1 MRRGCSLSSISND
14 AEDIKEKE
22 IENFE
27 ITSKISDVL
36 EERMSELNSLSEGI
50 EVLNEELNKFT
61 TN

>member
-1 MRRGCSLSSISND
+1 MSSISND